1 MSFSYFYFSPFP
13 QVSVLC
19 KLHLSSPPPPL
30 TPPKAV
36 LIDIHNLWGHSL
48 ESHRTICKSGQCL
61 TITHKEVELVWQ
73 GPGHR
78 SPPDLVV
85 AVQSRGRCLTL
96 CHPMACSMARFL
108 VVHYLPESSKPDYP
122 WALQW
127 ADWPGRLGR
136 CPSEIGEGKH
146 LPLFPLQYGPPHPSY
161 LCAGVA
167 SFPGGWYSEV
177 RASLQVTG
185 LSLSLSLSFSPAR
198 TRRLAVLGVGRG
210 GVQGRPETPQLPLP
224 GHTRALPSWALK
236 LLGFLRLSFQWF
248 NTLLLSLPSQPA
260 TLPSSLCVISY
271 QLPSLS
277 PKSTIW
283 KAKQTKASLTWN
295 IRALFPHLAVES
307 ERFSFGKY
315 FTLEQ
320 CIFLSSI
327 ED

>member
-1 MSFSYFYFSPFP
+1 M
-13 QVSVLC
+13 
-19 KLHLSSPPPPL
+19 
-30 TPPKAV
+30 
-36 LIDIHNLWGHSL
+36 
-48 ESHRTICKSGQCL
+48 
-61 TITHKEVELVWQ
+61 
-73 GPGHR
+73 
-78 SPPDLVV
+78 
-85 AVQSRGRCLTL
+85 
-96 CHPMACSMARFL
+96 
-108 VVHYLPESSKPDYP
+108 
-122 WALQW
+122 
-127 ADWPGRLGR
+127 
-136 CPSEIGEGKH
+136 
-146 LPLFPLQYGPPHPSY
+146 
-161 LCAGVA
+161 
-167 SFPGGWYSEV
+167 V
-177 RASLQVTG
+177 RPIQVTCVQG
-185 LSLSLSLSFSPAR
+185 WPVFPAGDVARCVPPCRSLACLSLSLSLSPAR
-198 TRRLAVLGVGRG
+198 TRRLAVLGVGRA

-271 QLPSLS
+271 QLPSLL

-307 ERFSFGKY
+307 EIHFMQARFSFGKY